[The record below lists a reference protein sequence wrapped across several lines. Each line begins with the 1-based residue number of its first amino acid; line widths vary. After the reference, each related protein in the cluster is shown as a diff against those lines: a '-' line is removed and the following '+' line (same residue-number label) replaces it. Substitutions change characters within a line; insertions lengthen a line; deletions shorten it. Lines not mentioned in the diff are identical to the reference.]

1 MGWTIPDKGE
11 GDNDLQSILFQEY
24 LDCLV
29 EGIQGLNC
37 VVSGCAVT
45 GNANLAP
52 SVAKGAVLSNGTL
65 FAVTA
70 ATVTITT
77 ADATNPR
84 LDLVVID
91 SSGAKQVRAGTPS
104 ATPKPPARTAN
115 DVILAVVYV
124 PATATSLATSKC
136 IDMRVIRDR
145 NVTLKRTTTAV
156 TFNTTSAIQTYFTIT
171 LPNGLFLTGRVLRL
185 RCGGTMLLNSGTPT
199 VTLTIAYGGT
209 TLVADVSTAAT
220 ADADRLAWFVEF
232 DLVAVSSTSQQC
244 NGIVTVSPVGA
255 KTAPTTGLG
264 LDLINYVALTNVPI
278 VSPFNGT
285 AAVDSDAADRALTVQ
300 WTMNVSNAADEVSMT
315 HGYAELV

>member
-1 MGWTIPDKGE
+1 MAWTIPDKGE

-24 LDCLV
+24 IDGLV

-45 GNANLAP
+45 GNANLLP
-52 SVAKGAVLSNGTL
+52 TVAKGAVLSNGTL
-65 FAVTA
+65 FAIA
-70 ATVTITT
+70 SATVTITT

-84 LDLVVID
+84 IDLVVID
-91 SSGAKQVRAGTPS
+91 SSGAKQVRAGTP
-104 ATPKPPARTAN
+104 AANPKPPARTAN
-115 DVILAVVYV
+115 DVILAAVYV

-156 TFNTTSAIQTYFTIT
+156 TQNTTAAIQTFFTIT
-171 LPNGLFLTGRVLRL
+171 LPSGLFLTGRQLRV

-209 TLVADVSTAAT
+209 TLVADVSSAAT
-220 ADADRLAWFVEF
+220 ADTDRLAWFLDF
-232 DLVAVSSTSQQC
+232 DLNASTGSAQQLA
-244 NGIVTVSPVGA
+244 GVLAISPVGA

-264 LDLINYVALTNVPI
+264 IDLLTPAALTNVHI
-278 VSPFNGT
+278 VSPLSGS
-285 AAVDSDAADRALTVQ
+285 AAVDSDAADRTLTVQ
-300 WTMNVSNAADEVSMT
+300 WTMSVSNAADEVSMT
-315 HGYAELV
+315 HGYAELI